1 LDDVAGAGEQEAGE
15 SQVPQLVLQVYM
27 SKAQEHRPIRVIFQ
41 VREIVRKLKIVTVTE
56 GNLSI
61 YSSLRHPSALTPPLT
76 DPPSGGFSD
85 FCLAYLPALRHKLAI
100 KEADLLLLEDDD
112 HTP

>member
-1 LDDVAGAGEQEAGE
+1 LEDVAGAGEQEAGE

-27 SKAQEHRPIRVIFQ
+27 NKAKENRPIRVIFQ
-41 VREIVRKLKIVTVTE
+41 VREIVRNLKIVTVTE

-61 YSSLRHPSALTPPLT
+61 YSSLRHPSTMTPPLT
-76 DPPSGGFSD
+76 DPPSGFSD
-85 FCLAYLPALRHKLAI
+85 FCLAYLPALRQKLAI
-100 KEADLLLLEDDD
+100 KEADLLLLEDD